1 MKMSSHAL
9 NMGAELGQVRCPIMP
24 TYGAPSI
31 MFVRG
36 QGTELW
42 DSQGER
48 YLDFVGGLA
57 VQSLG
62 HANPE
67 VAEAISEQAM
77 KLTQVSNYWA
87 TEHAHHV
94 ALELDRH
101 ITGAGSSLSSEPEF
115 PSGQVFFC
123 NSGAEANELAFKLAR
138 KSTGSGQF
146 EILTAMGSFHGRTL
160 AALAACG
167 QPHKHEPF
175 EPMPSGFYHFQRD
188 EPNSLEALV
197 TSSTAA
203 IHVEPIQG
211 EGGVWPSNKPFMSR
225 VQELSLDNNVLF
237 MVDEVQSGLCR
248 TGKWFAFQ
256 HFGVK
261 PDVVCIAKALGN
273 GFPIAAVWARAE
285 VASAFQAGDHGST
298 YGGNPLGTA
307 AARKVLE
314 IMARDNYP
322 QKASALG
329 SVLSDALADLPRV
342 VSVRGMGG
350 MLAAELDGEIS
361 ANVALQAT
369 ENGLLVNPITPT
381 AIRLTPPL
389 STSLDHV
396 DEAMS
401 ILKGVLHAQAPS

>member
-1 MKMSSHAL
+1 MSSHAL
-9 NMGAELGQVRCPIMP
+9 NMGAELGQIRCPIMP

-42 DSQGER
+42 DSQGAR

-361 ANVALQAT
+361 AKVALQAT

>member
-1 MKMSSHAL
+1 MSSHAL

-42 DSQGER
+42 DSQGAR

-361 ANVALQAT
+361 AKVALQAT

>member
-1 MKMSSHAL
+1 MSSHAL

-329 SVLSDALADLPRV
+329 SVLFDALADLPRV

>member
-1 MKMSSHAL
+1 
-9 NMGAELGQVRCPIMP
+9 MGADSDLVRCPIMP
-24 TYGAPSI
+24 TYGAPSL

-36 QGTELW
+36 EGTELW
-42 DSQGER
+42 DAQGKR

-67 VAEAISEQAM
+67 VAEAIALQAK

-94 ALELDRH
+94 ALTLDRH
-101 ITGAGSSLSSEPEF
+101 INGTNTDSSAVTDF
-115 PSGQVFFC
+115 PAGQVFFC

-138 KSTGSGQF
+138 KWSGAGQY

-175 EPMPSGFYHFQRD
+175 APMPQGFQHFERD
-188 EPNSLEALV
+188 EATSLESLI
-197 TSSTAA
+197 TSKTAA
-203 IHVEPIQG
+203 IHVEPVQG
-211 EGGVWPSNKPFMSR
+211 EGGVWPSTEPFMSR
-225 VQELSLDNNVLF
+225 IQELSSEKEILF

-248 TGKWFAFQ
+248 TGEWFAFQ
-256 HFGVK
+256 HFGVQ

-273 GFPIAAVWARAE
+273 GFPIAAVWARAD

-314 IMARDNYP
+314 IMERDNYP
-322 QKASALG
+322 LKAKNLGDTLSGALM
-329 SVLSDALADLPRV
+329 DLPRV
-342 VSVRGMGG
+342 TSVRGMGG
-350 MLAAELDGEIS
+350 ILAAELDGEIS
-361 ANVALQAT
+361 KTVAMEAT
-369 ENGLLVNPITPT
+369 GKGVLVNPITPT

-389 STSLDHV
+389 STSLEHV

-401 ILKGVLHAQAPS
+401 ILKGVLHAATPS

>member
-1 MKMSSHAL
+1 
-9 NMGAELGQVRCPIMP
+9 MGAELGQVRCPIMP

-401 ILKGVLHAQAPS
+401 ILKGVLHA

>member
-1 MKMSSHAL
+1 MSSHAL

>member
-9 NMGAELGQVRCPIMP
+9 NMGAELGQIRCPIMP

-42 DSQGER
+42 DSQGAR

-361 ANVALQAT
+361 AKVALQAT
-369 ENGLLVNPITPT
+369 ENGLLVNPVTPT

>member
-1 MKMSSHAL
+1 
-9 NMGAELGQVRCPIMP
+9 MGADAEQVRCPIMP
-24 TYGAPSI
+24 TYGAPSV

-36 QGTELW
+36 HGTELW
-42 DSQGER
+42 DSQGKR

-77 KLTQVSNYWA
+77 TLTQVSNYWA

-94 ALELDRH
+94 ALQLDRH
-101 ITGAGSSLSSEPEF
+101 ITGSGSSYVSDSGS

-138 KSTGSGQF
+138 KYTGSGQY

-175 EPMPSGFYHFQRD
+175 EPMPSGFHHFKRD
-188 EPNSLEALV
+188 ELDSLEELLS
-197 TSSTAA
+197 SSTAA
-203 IHVEPIQG
+203 IHVEPVQG
-211 EGGVWPSNKPFMSR
+211 EGGVWPSNKAFMSR
-225 VQELSLDNNVLF
+225 VQELSSENKVLF

-256 HFGVK
+256 HFGVE

-285 VASAFQAGDHGST
+285 IASAFQAGDHGST
-298 YGGNPLGTA
+298 YGGNPRGTA

-314 IMARDNYP
+314 IMERDNYP
-322 QKASALG
+322 QKAATLG
-329 SVLSDALADLPRV
+329 DVLSDALGNLPRV
-342 VSVRGMGG
+342 ISVRGMGG

-361 ANVALQAT
+361 ADIAAQAT
-369 ENGLLVNPITPT
+369 QNGLLVNPITPT

-389 STSLDHV
+389 STSHDHV

-401 ILKGVLHAQAPS
+401 ILKGVLHAQPPS

>member
-9 NMGAELGQVRCPIMP
+9 NMGAELGQVRCPMMP

-42 DSQGER
+42 DSQGAR